1 MKHSVIYEPHDGMEH
16 SIFSSPTLLP
26 QGSRL
31 RVSLKREGELH
42 FGSTSEYLAIYLHLI
57 EKQKYCV
64 YAWFNFTCNPWDKS
78 SPSGLEVGN
87 CLKWSCPEGSG
98 GGGVGENDEIII
110 FSLFSEVCVISCA
123 VYTMAADSKTTYENM
138 SFCSL

>member
-1 MKHSVIYEPHDGMEH
+1 M
-16 SIFSSPTLLP
+16 
-26 QGSRL
+26 
-31 RVSLKREGELH
+31 H
-42 FGSTSEYLAIYLHLI
+42 FGSTLEYLSIYYNKQILHLI
-57 EKQKYCV
+57 ETQKYCV

-98 GGGVGENDEIII
+98 GGGGGGGGGGVEENDEIII

-123 VYTMAADSKTTYENM
+123 VYTMAADFNNY
-138 SFCSL
+138 L